1 MCVYQHLYVLLMLSV
16 WLFSPSVFVL
26 FYPVLFSFYH
36 FIYFM
41 YLFSDV
47 YLFSNERKEERIWT
61 WVSGE
66 MAGVGEEKLSTE
78 HIV

>member
-1 MCVYQHLYVLLMLSV
+1 
-16 WLFSPSVFVL
+16 
-26 FYPVLFSFYH
+26 
-36 FIYFM
+36 M